1 MNSTNPH
8 EPDVP
13 DGPVSLTVRETEVLR
28 LLARGMSTPEISSA
42 LDLSTYTVHNYVRNA
57 REKLQAKTKLAAV
70 MTAQQL
76 GLL

>member
-1 MNSTNPH
+1 MNSTNSH

-28 LLARGMSTPEISSA
+28 LVARGMSTLEIASG
-42 LDLSTYTVHNYVRNA
+42 LHLSTHTVHNYVRNA